1 MRGTLLR
8 LVPLLL
14 LLGFA
19 AGASQASDAV
29 ATDSFVRVSGN
40 RFVLRGEPYRFVGA
54 NLWYAAYIGRADR
67 DGGDRAR
74 VTRELDLLLANG
86 ITNLRLLG
94 ASERS
99 PLKNSLT
106 PAISHRGRVEN
117 ESILEGLDYFLAE
130 MGKRGMKAVIF
141 LNNFWEW
148 SGGMVTYLSW
158 VNGGEYVD
166 LGDPAHPWPEFAL
179 FSAQFYSHPAA
190 RALYDEYV
198 TTLLRRRNSV
208 TGIPYAEDPTIMSWQ
223 LANEPRPGDGEVSRP
238 NLPDYYDWIRHTAA
252 LIRSL
257 APNQLVSLGSEGL
270 MGCLEFEA
278 CFIDAHAGTG
288 IDYATFHMWPKNW
301 GWFDA
306 GNATETYDRTAA
318 RAADYIARHVGLAR
332 QLNMPL
338 VLEEFGLERDGGA
351 VAPAS
356 PTTYRDHFLRLVF
369 GLIED
374 DARAGGPLAGS
385 NIWAWGGYGRAL
397 HEDGAWRPGDRSF
410 VGDPPQEP
418 QGLNSVFD
426 TDDDTLHVL
435 REHAARLAEVD
446 LHADDVH

>member
-1 MRGTLLR
+1 MRRSPFRPILL
-8 LVPLLL
+8 VLLL
-14 LLGFA
+14 AAVAGSAQA
-19 AGASQASDAV
+19 AGAV
-29 ATDSFVRVSGN
+29 AEDPFVRVSGN
-40 RFVLRGEPYRFVGA
+40 RFVLHGQPYRFVGA
-54 NLWYAAYIGRADR
+54 NLWYAAYIGRAEQ

-74 VTRELDLLLANG
+74 VARELDLLLANG

-94 ASERS
+94 AAERS

-117 ESILEGLDYFLAE
+117 ESILAGLDYFLAE
-130 MGKRGMKAVIF
+130 MGQRGMKAVIF

-179 FSAQFYSHPAA
+179 FSARFYSNPAA
-190 RALYDEYV
+190 RALYEDYV
-198 TTLLRRRNSV
+198 TTLLQRRNSV
-208 TGIPYAEDPTIMSWQ
+208 TGVPYAEDPTIMSWQ

-238 NLPDYYDWIRHTAA
+238 ILPDYYDWIRHTAA

-270 MGCLEFEA
+270 MGCLEIEA
-278 CFIDAHAGTG
+278 CFVDAHADTG

-306 GNATETYDRTAA
+306 GNAAETYDRTAA
-318 RAADYIARHVGLAR
+318 RAADYIARHIGLAR
-332 QLNMPL
+332 RLNMPL

-356 PTTYRDHFLRLVF
+356 PTTYRDRFLRLVF
-369 GLIED
+369 GLIEA

-385 NIWAWGGYGRAL
+385 NIWAWGGYGRAQ
-397 HEDGAWRPGDRSF
+397 HADAAWRPGDPSF

-426 TDDDTLHVL
+426 SDVITLRVL
-435 REHAARLAEVD
+435 REHADQLAKVD
-446 LHADDVH
+446 LDADDVH